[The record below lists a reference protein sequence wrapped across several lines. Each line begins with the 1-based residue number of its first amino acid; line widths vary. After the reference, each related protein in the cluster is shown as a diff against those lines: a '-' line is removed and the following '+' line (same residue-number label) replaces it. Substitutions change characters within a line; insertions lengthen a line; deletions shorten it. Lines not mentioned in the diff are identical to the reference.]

1 MMIGFVLYGE
11 RKEKGGWRWM
21 DSWRDGG
28 MEEWREGWRKEGEVE
43 RGRKVGKKE
52 RWWVYNIERERKIK

>member
-28 MEEWREGWRKEGEVE
+28 MDGGMEGGVEEGGRGREKEGS
-43 RGRKVGKKE
+43 RKKRKMVG
-52 RWWVYNIERERKIK
+52 I